1 MPEEEEVLIFEEL
14 PIKHLPSKTVT
25 PLCHIGQLPHVAIT
39 SGLGAAEVLRR
50 FGGPKGWIIWIT
62 ENRWYVNMVIR

>member
-14 PIKHLPSKTVT
+14 STYPSTNPFPKHVP
-25 PLCHIGQLPHVAIT
+25 IT

-50 FGGPKGWIIWIT
+50 FGGLKGWIVT
-62 ENRWYVNMVIR
+62 ENRWYGDTMVIPM